1 MACLFAWVLNHVWLF
16 ATPWTVVHQ
25 GPQSMGFS
33 RQEYWS
39 GLPCPPPEDCP
50 WPRDRTCVSYVS
62 GIVGFFTTGATRE
75 AHNTWVGDI
84 KFYSKVIYS
93 TLSFRIL
100 KSSNI
105 ISFCLGLRDS
115 QYRPHDQI
123 ALKNL
128 QSDVPEKRSDFTEV
142 TYVSNS

>member
-1 MACLFAWVLNHVWLF
+1 MSPAL
-16 ATPWTVVHQ
+16 
-25 GPQSMGFS
+25 
-33 RQEYWS
+33 S
-39 GLPCPPPEDCP
+39 G
-50 WPRDRTCVSYVS
+50 R
-62 GIVGFFTTGATRE
+62 FFTTSATWE

-93 TLSFRIL
+93 PLSFHIL

-115 QYRPHDQI
+115 QYSPHDQI

-128 QSDVPEKRSDFTEV
+128 QSDVPERRSDFTEV
-142 TYVSNS
+142 MYVSNS